1 MKISKQLLMKKK
13 YIEKNKLFRMMIVKE
28 VIQKNLI

>member
-1 MKISKQLLMKKK
+1 MKISKQSLMKKK

-28 VIQKNLI
+28 VIQKKLI